1 MFCSGKTV
9 ARKRY
14 ERDVMKWMTVY
25 LVVIL
30 SSALCVKH
38 EVGGKF
44 FLYFWSVLPSLP
56 IIGVIVRM
64 GRYLREET
72 DEYQRLLVMQSL
84 LIGTGALVGAMMVS
98 DFLRAFAEVKGLPPF
113 AGFVIFG
120 VSMGITQAVQR
131 LRDRTVDDDEPS
143 A

>member
-1 MFCSGKTV
+1 MFCKGSTV

-14 ERDVMKWMTVY
+14 ERDVWRFMAAY
-25 LVVIL
+25 LVVVFC
-30 SSALCVKH
+30 SAWFVKH
-38 EVGGKF
+38 DGGEKF
-44 FLYFWSVLPSLP
+44 YLYFWSVIPSIP
-56 IIGVIVRM
+56 ILALIVRM

-120 VSMGITQAVQR
+120 VSMGITQVVQR